1 MQEGEKLYRMVGNLP
16 DKDMAML
23 EERIKRASKTRA
35 EVTSQPAPAPVEAA
49 RPTARPATGP
59 RPPSAVSAGAARDTE
74 SEVSLLHEVVW
85 VTCSHT
91 KHLIARPSP
100 A

>member
-1 MQEGEKLYRMVGNLP
+1 MLQEGEKLYRMVGNLP

-35 EVTSQPAPAPVEAA
+35 VVTSQPAPAPVEAA

-59 RPPSAVSAGAARDTE
+59 RPPSAGSAGAARDTE
-74 SEVSLLHEVVW
+74 SEVRLLHEVV
-85 VTCSHT
+85 
-91 KHLIARPSP
+91 
-100 A
+100 